1 MPKNKELNLQTLP
14 VFEYRGRIVA
24 DSRDVARMIGRQH
37 FVVIRTIKTMYKHLT
52 DNNFV
57 VSDFFIPATYTDSTG
72 RQLPCYYL
80 TQMGCEM
87 VANKQ
92 TGAGGTLFTA
102 QYVKAFHAMK
112 EFIMERNSPIW
123 QDTRALTK
131 AVRKQETDA
140 IRELVEY
147 ATGQGSK
154 HAVRYYTSISRIA
167 NKAAGITDRDRA
179 HVEELTA
186 LMLIERVIAEEIR
199 AGIAAGKP
207 YKEIY
212 TAIQQ
217 RLLTFGEI
225 TGTAAPCLTAHNAP
239 HGTFAVGEYTDIT
252 ETENDGTAQLTGGK
266 EE

>member
-1 MPKNKELNLQTLP
+1 MPEKQDMIHLSTLP
-14 VFEYRGRIVA
+14 VFESRGQIVTN
-24 DSRDVARMIGRQH
+24 SRDVAALIGKRHKDVMRQ
-37 FVVIRTIKTMYKHLT
+37 IRTMQAHLT
-52 DNNFV
+52 GRNFAP
-57 VSDFFIPATYTDSTG
+57 SDFFIPATYTDSTG
-72 RQLPCYYL
+72 RELPCYYL

-87 VANKQ
+87 V
-92 TGAGGTLFTA
+92 
-102 QYVKAFHAMK
+102 
-112 EFIMERNSPIW
+112 
-123 QDTRALTK
+123 
-131 AVRKQETDA
+131 
-140 IRELVEY
+140 
-147 ATGQGSK
+147 
-154 HAVRYYTSISRIA
+154 A

-225 TGTAAPCLTAHNAP
+225 TGTATPCLTAHNAP

-252 ETENDGTAQLTGGK
+252 ENENDGTAQLTGGK

>member
-24 DSRDVARMIGRQH
+24 DSRDVARMIGKRH
-37 FVVIRTIKTMYKHLT
+37 TEVLRTIKTMCKHFT
-52 DNNFV
+52 ESNFGF
-57 VSDFFIPATYTDSTG
+57 SEFFIPATYTDSTG

-123 QDTRALTK
+123 QDTRTLTK
-131 AVRKQETDA
+131 EVRRQETDV
-140 IRELVEY
+140 IRELVDY
-147 ATGQGSK
+147 ARTQGSQ
-154 HAVRYYTSISRIA
+154 HAVKYYTSISKLA
-167 NKAAGITDRDRA
+167 NKAAGIDDRDLA
-179 HVEELTA
+179 HVGQLTT
-186 LMLIERVIAEEIR
+186 LMLIEQVIADEIR
-199 AGIAAGKP
+199 ASIAAQKP

-212 TAIQQ
+212 TSVQQ
-217 RLLTFGEI
+217 RLLAFGAI
-225 TGTAAPCLTAHNAP
+225 TGTSAPALPPLKKKA
-239 HGTFAVGEYTDIT
+239 
-252 ETENDGTAQLTGGK
+252 L
-266 EE
+266 

>member
-24 DSRDVARMIGRQH
+24 DSRDVARMIGKRH
-37 FVVIRTIKTMYKHLT
+37 TEVLRTIKTMCGHFAQR
-52 DNNFV
+52 NFASSEFF
-57 VSDFFIPATYTDSTG
+57 VSATYTDSTG

-123 QDTRALTK
+123 QDTRTLTK
-131 AVRKQETDA
+131 EVRRQETDV
-140 IRELVEY
+140 IRELVDY
-147 ATGQGSK
+147 ARTQGSQ
-154 HAVRYYTSISRIA
+154 HAVKYYTSISKLA
-167 NKAAGITDRDRA
+167 NKAAGIDDRDLA
-179 HVEELTA
+179 HVGQLTT
-186 LMLIERVIAEEIR
+186 LMLIEQVIADEIR
-199 AGIAAGKP
+199 ASIAAQKP

-212 TAIQQ
+212 TSVQQ
-217 RLLTFGEI
+217 RLLAFGAI
-225 TGTAAPCLTAHNAP
+225 TGTSAPALPPLKKKA
-239 HGTFAVGEYTDIT
+239 
-252 ETENDGTAQLTGGK
+252 L
-266 EE
+266 